1 MATETALGAQFETSG
16 GTPTGT
22 PFGVAKGE
30 TGFRHWT
37 ALRNAAILLVLW
49 EVLGRFKLVAG
60 GALAAPT
67 EVLIR
72 FWQDRGDYPLHILA
86 TFQGASLGFLIGN
99 GLAILAGI
107 LFAVSPVAA
116 RLGRGLNVAIFALP
130 PIAISP
136 ILVLTFSGMT
146 PRVVLAA
153 LGCYFVTMSATVT
166 GISQTDRRMLDVVRA
181 YGGGRLALLRLVEIR
196 AALPAI
202 LAGLRIAAPAAVL
215 GSILAEFGGGGRFGL
230 GAYLIG
236 SLGRADPARLWGI
249 GLAATAMALIAYG
262 IFALIE
268 ARLTRSTRAVT
279 VAATPP
285 GIRSEGN
292 WLSTIA
298 ITLASIAL
306 PFIVWWLLLK
316 ILGTPAMIAK
326 TPAGVFDY
334 LFLAPSAT
342 SAQTR
347 LLAALGQTLPM
358 TLIGMAAGLAFAF
371 LLALASVVRPGIVRS
386 FMPVALVTQTMP
398 LVALTPLLVLLLG
411 RGPSVILWITISVTF
426 FPAFV
431 TLAQGLGMVSRGALD
446 VVRAYG
452 ASPFT
457 QLRLV
462 SIPASLPYL
471 FAAMRLA
478 VPRALL
484 GVMIAEWLATGTGLG
499 NLLNQSRG
507 YLDYG
512 MIWTVAVVSVLISV
526 LFYQI
531 VIVIERQVLRKR
543 GMQPAA

>member
-1 MATETALGAQFETSG
+1 MATETGSG
-16 GTPTGT
+16 
-22 PFGVAKGE
+22 
-30 TGFRHWT
+30 RLS
-37 ALRNAAILLVLW
+37 ALRNAAILFVVW
-49 EVLGRFKLVAG
+49 EVLGRFGLVAS
-60 GALAAPT
+60 GALPAPT
-67 EVLIR
+67 AVLAR
-72 FWQDRGDYPLHILA
+72 LWRDWADYPPHLLA
-86 TFQGASLGFLIGN
+86 TFEGASLGFLIGN

-116 RLGRGLNVAIFALP
+116 RLGRGLNIALFALP

-153 LGCYFVTMSATVT
+153 IGCYFVTMSATVT

-196 AALPAI
+196 AALPAV
-202 LAGLRIAAPAAVL
+202 LAGLRVAAPAAVL

-236 SLGRADPARLWGI
+236 SLGRAEPDRLWGI
-249 GLAATAMALIAYG
+249 GLAATAMALLVYG
-262 IFALIE
+262 LFALIE
-268 ARLTRSTRAVT
+268 ARVTRSTRAVT

-285 GIRSEGN
+285 GTRTEGGR
-292 WLSTIA
+292 LSGIA
-298 ITLASIAL
+298 ITIASIAL
-306 PFIVWWLLLK
+306 PFLVWWLLLK
-316 ILGTPAMIAK
+316 ALGTPAMIAK

-358 TLIGMAAGLAFAF
+358 TLLGMAAGLAFAF
-371 LLALASVVRPGIVRS
+371 ALALVSVVRPGIVRS

-452 ASPFT
+452 AGPFA

-531 VIVIERQVLRKR
+531 VIVVERRVLEKR

>member
-1 MATETALGAQFETSG
+1 MATETALGANPRTAG
-16 GTPTGT
+16 GTPNGT

-30 TGFRHWT
+30 AGFRHWT

-60 GALAAPT
+60 GALPAPT

-181 YGGGRLALLRLVEIR
+181 YGGTRLALLRLVEIR

-268 ARLTRSTRAVT
+268 TRLTRSTRAVT

-285 GIRSEGN
+285 SIRSEGN

-306 PFIVWWLLLK
+306 PLIVWWLLLK

-334 LFLAPSAT
+334 LFLDPSAT

-371 LLALASVVRPGIVRS
+371 ALALASVVRPGIVRS

-531 VIVIERQVLRKR
+531 VIVIERHVLRKR